1 MMAKDASFNSISQ
14 VGASAPEVPMAKA
27 PIAELPGTF
36 PNPAIAM
43 RRGEPDLIEHKD
55 SAFIAPFRRPCSDPI
70 RDTAPTDTDDDLK
83 PARGF
88 VNGVLISVPLWVVI
102 VALTWLFLAW

>member
-1 MMAKDASFNSISQ
+1 
-14 VGASAPEVPMAKA
+14 MAKA
-27 PIAELPGTF
+27 PIADLPGGF

-55 SAFIAPFRRPCSDPI
+55 AAFIAPFRGPSSAPI
-70 RDTAPTDTDDDLK
+70 GDMAPTDTDDDLK

-102 VALTWLFLAW
+102 VALSWLFLAW